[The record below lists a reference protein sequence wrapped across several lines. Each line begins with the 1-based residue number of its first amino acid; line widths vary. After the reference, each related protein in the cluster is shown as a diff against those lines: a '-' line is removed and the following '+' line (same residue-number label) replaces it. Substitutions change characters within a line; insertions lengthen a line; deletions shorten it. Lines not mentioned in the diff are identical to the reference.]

1 VVSGSTT
8 INVITTPG
16 PTGSQRPRPWP
27 RSRRRNPAGIEV
39 FRPLVT
45 LDLARLLAHR
55 DTTEQQKARHIAQT
69 TSPPPSAGLPGL
81 AAHFETALA
90 DMA

>member
-1 VVSGSTT
+1 
-8 INVITTPG
+8 
-16 PTGSQRPRPWP
+16 
-27 RSRRRNPAGIEV
+27 V